1 MNDTNSTAQLP
12 TWQAAGARALLAV
25 GLILPTALA
34 VNVLIGRMIHWDI
47 AGAIAALA
55 LVVLTLTYR
64 YAR

>member
-1 MNDTNSTAQLP
+1 MNDSDAARSLP
-12 TWQAAGARALLAV
+12 PWPSAVARALLAV
-25 GLILPTALA
+25 GLILPGAL
-34 VNVLIGRMIHWDI
+34 VMNVLIGRMIHWDI